1 MEHHI
6 KFHFNNV
13 SKKFFSFNYQ
23 NLKTLMITTEF
34 RIFLYKIGNNYP
46 FYKIT
51 MTLDYNILYHYTLW
65 IHLNSLGAIFVDHG
79 ILVIGR
85 DVIL

>member
-34 RIFLYKIGNNYP
+34 RIFFNKIGNNYP
-46 FYKIT
+46 FYKIS
-51 MTLDYNILYHYTLW
+51 MTLDYNILKISLYT
-65 IHLNSLGAIFVDHG
+65 VDSFEFTG
-79 ILVIGR
+79 SNLRGSW
-85 DVIL
+85 DFGYM